1 MRGHYQHIDRVEE
14 LLRGAPTET
23 VSVALNVFKG
33 TGYFT
38 LFLGGSKD
46 GRSGNYEA
54 VFGDGNSTV
63 EEFDRLAE
71 DANPFGRC
79 ESAKV
84 ADAHHPGDGGLRQ
97 REGDFLH
104 PIGEDGRTGYG
115 CRNILAGNEG
125 LKGLLRANG
134 TNLALVPVGS

>member
-1 MRGHYQHIDRVEE
+1 MRRHYQHIDRVEE
-14 LLRGAPTET
+14 LLRGAPAET
-23 VSVALNVFKG
+23 VGVALNVFKG

-38 LFLGGSKD
+38 LFLCRGKD
-46 GRSGNYEA
+46 GRSGDHEA

-63 EEFDRLAE
+63 EALDRLAE

-125 LKGLLRANG
+125 LKGLFASERY
-134 TNLALVPVGS
+134 